1 MKTMEALHLD
11 RHGRENHDR
20 SSHSDQQNLYVEPV
34 LIVLTQAS
42 IQIMESSISEGG
54 LGTTDKKLAASMGPI
69 PAPSFEKEEENE
81 EVSMF
86 GLSVVK
92 EEDKRRAK
100 DGCCPCLKNVFEIQ
114 FMNYE
119 AEEELRVE
127 KEEKKKETKA
137 EEKNRKKNWL
147 FNDAVSTTTL
157 FSVNEIGDSEMR
169 PRIRHRSPGIHLTF
183 GENLGKNPT
192 RSQHRQHQAFFNS
205 LCWRIRAKETI
216 S

>member
-100 DGCCPCLKNVFEIQ
+100 DGCCPCLKNVFGRFRRLFRQIQ

-137 EEKNRKKNWL
+137 EEKNRKK
-147 FNDAVSTTTL
+147 
-157 FSVNEIGDSEMR
+157 
-169 PRIRHRSPGIHLTF
+169 
-183 GENLGKNPT
+183 K
-192 RSQHRQHQAFFNS
+192 
-205 LCWRIRAKETI
+205 
-216 S
+216 

>member
-1 MKTMEALHLD
+1 MAGKIMTEAATQT
-11 RHGRENHDR
+11 
-20 SSHSDQQNLYVEPV
+20 SCQNLYVELV

-86 GLSVVK
+86 GLSVIK

-100 DGCCPCLKNVFEIQ
+100 DGCCPCLKNVFQIQ

-119 AEEELRVE
+119 AEKELRVE
-127 KEEKKKETKA
+127 KEKKKETKA
-137 EEKNRKKNWL
+137 EEKNRKK
-147 FNDAVSTTTL
+147 
-157 FSVNEIGDSEMR
+157 
-169 PRIRHRSPGIHLTF
+169 
-183 GENLGKNPT
+183 K
-192 RSQHRQHQAFFNS
+192 SQHRQHQAFFNS